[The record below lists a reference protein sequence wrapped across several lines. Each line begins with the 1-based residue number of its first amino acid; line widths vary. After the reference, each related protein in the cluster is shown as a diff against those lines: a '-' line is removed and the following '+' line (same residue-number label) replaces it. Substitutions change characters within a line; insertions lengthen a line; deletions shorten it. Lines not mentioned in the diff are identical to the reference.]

1 MEDFFKKVDKRAA
14 ESSEEVMR
22 KYTDSLKET
31 GSGGAAASEIAP
43 SKEL

>member
-14 ESSEEVMR
+14 ESAEEVLR
-22 KYTDSLKET
+22 KYTESLKQT
-31 GSGGAAASEIAP
+31 GSGGAASEVP